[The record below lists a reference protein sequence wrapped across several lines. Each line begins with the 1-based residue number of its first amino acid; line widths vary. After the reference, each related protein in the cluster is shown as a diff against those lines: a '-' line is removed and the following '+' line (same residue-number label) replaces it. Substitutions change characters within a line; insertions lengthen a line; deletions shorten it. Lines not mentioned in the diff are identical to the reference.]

1 MTDLQ
6 IDFITHACHEYG
18 ATILKELFGVPDE
31 MSDIPDWAHSEIN
44 DLAQMLDKVN
54 RYSEDSNES

>member
-18 ATILKELFGVPDE
+18 VAILKELFGVPDE

-44 DLAQMLDKVN
+44 DMAQMLDKVN
-54 RYSEDSNES
+54 VHRRSSDV